1 MPWPE
6 LQGLLLA
13 HLCHRYTGYE
23 SELAAGGDRETLRRE
38 IAASALHAYP
48 FLRVD
53 PRPFPA
59 DPSLV
64 TLDEAAARLAILTG
78 ALHSLLEALS
88 RRRSTKL
95 GSRRA

>member
-38 IAASALHAYP
+38 IAAFALHAYP
-48 FLRVD
+48 VLRVD
-53 PRPFPA
+53 PTPFPA

-64 TLDEAAARLAILTG
+64 DAGRG
-78 ALHSLLEALS
+78 
-88 RRRSTKL
+88 RRSV
-95 GSRRA
+95 SDPNRRTAQPPRSAFSTTVYEVRVA